1 MSDFTLN
8 HLNIQSV
15 TCIPNAFIDTYL
27 ASANGSFIKVYLYLL
42 RHCAVTPA
50 DGTGTVLSVSRM
62 ADDLEN
68 TEADILRALR
78 YWHKEQVLYVAFEQ
92 DEATS
97 AMKVTEVTFLPLQ
110 TQTQQPEQLPHQP
123 QSEQQTTH
131 DTITPSQSKVIQL
144 PKRHHYTPVEAEVLQ
159 RDMEVS
165 SVLTLVE
172 TMMGEPLTS
181 PHVQLILY
189 LMSDLDFSSDL
200 VVHLYETSLNNGKK
214 APRYLE
220 TVALNWAK
228 KGIHTV
234 EEAKAESY
242 QFNTKYNIVT
252 KTLGITRQLAPA
264 ERAVIDSWDTYHFS
278 EAIIAEACRRTIMQT
293 GDQSLSYAGKI
304 LEDWNKKQVHS
315 LADIEKLDA
324 DFKNEKKTVGRNAS
338 LKNSTP
344 KGSTSKNQFQN
355 FTQRTYSD
363 SDFATLEKQLLRK

>member
-42 RHCAVTPA
+42 RHCSATSA
-50 DGTGTVLSVSRM
+50 DGADTVLSVSRM

-92 DEATS
+92 NEETS
-97 AMKVTEVTFLPLQ
+97 VTEVTSVTFLPLQ
-110 TQTQQPEQLPHQP
+110 KQQPEPISQQPELISQQP
-123 QSEQQTTH
+123 QSKQQITH
-131 DTITPSQSKVIQL
+131 DTITSSQSKVIQL
-144 PKRHHYTPVEAEVLQ
+144 PKRHHYTPVEAEALQ

-264 ERAVIDSWDTYHFS
+264 
-278 EAIIAEACRRTIMQT
+278 
-293 GDQSLSYAGKI
+293 GK
-304 LEDWNKKQVHS
+304 
-315 LADIEKLDA
+315 
-324 DFKNEKKTVGRNAS
+324 T
-338 LKNSTP
+338 
-344 KGSTSKNQFQN
+344 
-355 FTQRTYSD
+355 
-363 SDFATLEKQLLRK
+363 